1 MMSVLDN
8 RMRFLLPTVAVL
20 ICAAAIPAY
29 SETNFETIRFI
40 QYLEE
45 GTALEEVRQGNIDMY
60 YWRVP
65 SDRLSDSAAREGITI
80 HESAG
85 SSYDI
90 LLNPAPGDVFNPFTL
105 KDIRFAL
112 NYLIDRN
119 LIVNELMDGYGAPL
133 MAWYGSYSPEYIS
146 IIDLLE
152 SYNFEHN
159 PQLAL
164 EMINTAMTDA
174 GGTLQDGVWM
184 VDQTPVE
191 LRFFIRSD
199 DPIRKAIGEVLA
211 ADLEDA
217 GFIVHRDFGD
227 LNKAFTTVY
236 GSDPANLEWHLYTE
250 GWGRSGF
257 ERYDSSGLSQMYAPW
272 FSVMPG
278 FGNAA
283 FWNYE
288 HPELDRVTKDIFSGN
303 FSSAEERTDLI
314 REGIMLG
321 VDESVRIFL
330 ADRVDQYVVHED
342 IDGVINDFGAGIPS
356 RFTTINA
363 RSDQTTLDIGVK
375 HIYQGSWNPVAG
387 LTDLYS
393 NHIWYALYDPPIF
406 SHPYSGS
413 TIPLRAEWEI
423 QTAGPDGSLSV
434 PSDAILWDVKSDAWV
449 DVGPDTT
456 ATSLAT
462 FHMTFSNWHHGVGM
476 SMDDVLYGI
485 YFSTE
490 WGTNEGEDDP
500 TVDPQYTPRAAQ
512 NLESIKGIRVLDEQT
527 IEVYVDYWH
536 FDEGEIATWAS
547 VGAAMPWELFQA
559 MEQAVLDDRTAFSRS
574 VAQSKGVN
582 WLSVLIPGDAKMLR
596 EYLVQF
602 RDSGETPSAIPAQD
616 AAARYDAAISWID
629 EYEHA
634 VISNGPYMMQGY
646 SPESR
651 TITLTE
657 FDDPTYPFATDKWSE
672 FESVTLP
679 EVSDVSIPDLIT
691 TDTDLQ
697 VAVDTQG
704 ADRVLY
710 FVSDAA
716 DAIILSGDVDTD
728 SDGAATVSVDTA
740 ALGVGPAGFKI
751 FAVSDTVLRPDS
763 YSTNFLITQADVV
776 DITPVEDIPSVEPD
790 VAEES
795 EVWWYAVPIGV
806 GVAAAIIGIAY
817 WRRRS

>member
-1 MMSVLDN
+1 MK
-8 RMRFLLPTVAVL
+8 FLLPTVAVL
-20 ICAAAIPAY
+20 ICAAAVPVY
-29 SETNFETIRFI
+29 SETNFDTIRFI

-45 GTALEEVRQGNIDMY
+45 STALEEVRQGNIDMY
-60 YWRVP
+60 YWRIP
-65 SDRLSDSAAREGITI
+65 SDRLSDPAAREGVVI
-80 HESAG
+80 HESVG
-85 SSYDI
+85 NSYDI
-90 LLNPAPGDVFNPFTL
+90 LLNPAEGDAFNPFTL
-105 KDIRFAL
+105 RDVRFAL

-119 LIVNELMDGYGAPL
+119 LIVNELMAGYGAPL
-133 MAWYGSYSPEYIS
+133 MAWYGTYSPEYIS

-159 PQLAL
+159 PSLAQ
-164 EMINTAMTDA
+164 EMINSAMTDA
-174 GGTLQDGVWM
+174 GGVLEDGVWM
-184 VDQTPVE
+184 INDAPVE

-211 ADLEDA
+211 ADLKSA
-217 GFIVHRDFGD
+217 GFVVHKDFGD

-257 ERYDSSGLSQMYAPW
+257 VKYDSSGLSQMYAPW

-278 FGNAA
+278 FGNPA

-288 HPELDRVTKDIFSGN
+288 HPDLDRVTQAIFSGN

-314 REGIMLG
+314 REGITLG
-321 VDESVRIFL
+321 VEESVRIFL
-330 ADRVDQYVVHED
+330 ADRLDQFVVHED
-342 IDGVINDFGAGIPS
+342 IDGVVNDFGAGIPS

-363 RSDQTTLDIGVK
+363 RSDQGTLDIGVK
-375 HIYQGSWNPVAG
+375 HVYQGSWNPVAG
-387 LTDLYS
+387 LSDIYS
-393 NHIWYALYDPPIF
+393 NHVWYAMYDPSLF
-406 SHPYSGS
+406 LHPYSGS
-413 TIPLRAEWEI
+413 VIPVRAEWDV
-423 QTAGPDGSLSV
+423 QTAGPDGSLPV
-434 PSDAILWDVKSDAWV
+434 PSDAILWDVASDSWV
-449 DVGPDTT
+449 DVGTNAT

-462 FHMTFSNWHHGVGM
+462 YHLTFSNWHHGIGM
-476 SMDDVLYGI
+476 SMDDILYAI

-512 NLESIKGIRVLDEQT
+512 GVESIKGIRVLDQNT

-536 FDEGEIATWAS
+536 FDEGEIASWAS
-547 VGAAMPWELFQA
+547 VGAAMPWELYQA
-559 MEQAVLDDRTAFSRS
+559 MERAVLDDKTAFSRS

-582 WLSVLIPGDAKMLR
+582 WLSVLIPGDADLLR

-602 RDSGETPSAIPAQD
+602 RDSGEVPAAIPAQD
-616 AAARYDAAISWID
+616 AADRYNAAISWID
-629 EYEHA
+629 QYGHA

-651 TITLTE
+651 TITLVE

-679 EVSDVSIPDLIT
+679 QVSDVSIPDLVT
-691 TDTDLQ
+691 TDTALEIL
-697 VAVDTQG
+697 VDTDG

-710 FVSDAA
+710 FVNDATG
-716 DAIILSGDVDTD
+716 AIALSGDVDVGD
-728 SDGAATVSVDTA
+728 QGSATVSVDTA
-740 ALGVGPAGFKI
+740 ELGVGPAGFKV

-763 YSTNFLITQADVV
+763 YSTNFLITQAEAVS
-776 DITPVEDIPSVEPD
+776 TAPVEDITDDMEPD
-790 VAEES
+790 VPAEP
-795 EVWWYAVPIGV
+795 EVWWYAVPIGIAI
-806 GVAAAIIGIAY
+806 AAAAAGIAY
-817 WRRRS
+817 WRRRA